1 MALLDENS
9 DARTERPTDRRRRQ
23 AREQGQVAHSAE
35 LLTAARL
42 VATWIALAWWFVNF
56 AATCGA
62 TLRAT
67 LESAGSSPLQPSTA
81 LALFRDLAW
90 QLLASASWPLITV
103 TAAVLV
109 SHFAQIGWLWRWE
122 NVTPQ
127 PSRFLPMTGLQRLL
141 SLRTI
146 GRSLKLTLKLS
157 LASATIAMAVSSHV
171 GLMTTS
177 LSSGLNEQ
185 LSSFGVASV
194 SLVARVAMAVLTF
207 AALDY
212 VWQRWRLER
221 SLQMT
226 REEVREEFKES
237 EGPPR
242 LKTHRQVITPPR
254 DTPSIAQPPETK
266 PLA

>member
-35 LLTAARL
+35 LLIAARL
-42 VATWIALAWWFVNF
+42 VATWIVLAWWFVSF

-62 TLRAT
+62 SLRAT
-67 LESAGSSPLQPSTA
+67 LETAGSSPLQPSTA
-81 LALFRDLAW
+81 LTLVRDLAW

-103 TAAVLV
+103 TAAILA

-122 NVTPQ
+122 NVAPQ
-127 PSRFLPMTGLQRLL
+127 PSRFLSMTGLQRLL

-157 LASATIAMAVSSHV
+157 LASAAIALVISSQV
-171 GLMTTS
+171 GLMPTG
-177 LSSGLNEQ
+177 LSSSLNEQ
-185 LSSFGVASV
+185 LAHFGVASV
-194 SLVARVAMAVLTF
+194 SLVARVAMAVLAF

-212 VWQRWRLER
+212 VWQRWRFER

-226 REEVREEFKES
+226 REEVREELKES
-237 EGPPR
+237 EGPPQQR
-242 LKTHRQVITPPR
+242 THRETITQPR
-254 DTPSIAQPPETK
+254 DTPSIAHKPETD
-266 PLA
+266 PLT

>member
-35 LLTAARL
+35 LLIAARL
-42 VATWIALAWWFVNF
+42 LATWIVLAWWFVSF

-62 TLRAT
+62 SLRAT
-67 LESAGSSPLQPSTA
+67 LESAGSSTLQPSTA
-81 LALFRDLAW
+81 LTLLRDLAW

-103 TAAVLV
+103 TAAVLA

-122 NVTPQ
+122 NVSPQ

-157 LASATIAMAVSSHV
+157 IASATIAMAIS
-171 GLMTTS
+171 GQMRLMLTS
-177 LSSGLNEQ
+177 LSSSLNEQ
-185 LSSFGVASV
+185 LSHFGVASV

-212 VWQRWRLER
+212 VWQRWRFER

-226 REEVREEFKES
+226 REEVREELKES
-237 EGPPR
+237 EGPPQQ
-242 LKTHRQVITPPR
+242 KAHRQIITQAR
-254 DTPSIAQPPETK
+254 SAFSITHDPETNS
-266 PLA
+266 PA